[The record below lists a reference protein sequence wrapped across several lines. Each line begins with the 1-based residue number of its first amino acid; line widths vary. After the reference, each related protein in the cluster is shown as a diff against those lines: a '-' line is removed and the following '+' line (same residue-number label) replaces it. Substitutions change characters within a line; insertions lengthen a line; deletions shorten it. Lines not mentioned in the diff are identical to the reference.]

1 MSILSRGCQLTHTH
15 KRLYSFH
22 QISMSCTNTTKYN
35 AQVLDRNPSEK
46 CSELI
51 HSLCPTSMLW
61 HQSQFLHANLMY
73 RIPLPVHL
81 LNVTLYTNFV
91 HAVDEQAD
99 DNLYHHRAPWWHCVP
114 LMQLLEQRTKL
125 QCQVGAVTLA
135 FYRSF
140 FIQAVTGYK
149 RAESSHLFLFFLITS
164 QRSCNKCVH
173 FDILTNGPHLCTTG
187 TFMVLGRAFFVLDKY
202 KNSMGIFAKF
212 PLLRQLDQ
220 LRFFQLAI
228 SWSWITVGHLF

>member
-1 MSILSRGCQLTHTH
+1 MIEV
-15 KRLYSFH
+15 
-22 QISMSCTNTTKYN
+22 ISCAAS
-35 AQVLDRNPSEK
+35 L
-46 CSELI
+46 
-51 HSLCPTSMLW
+51 SLCYTATCYGISGCIGSCWPMGDSKCKASTLHIQAEQTQIQWKQPLLVCCFHDVYNIMARRICINR

-73 RIPLPVHL
+73 RILLPVHL

-149 RAESSHLFLFFLITS
+149 GWKLSLILVFLDHFL
-164 QRSCNKCVH
+164 
-173 FDILTNGPHLCTTG
+173 
-187 TFMVLGRAFFVLDKY
+187 
-202 KNSMGIFAKF
+202 AK
-212 PLLRQLDQ
+212 L
-220 LRFFQLAI
+220 
-228 SWSWITVGHLF
+228 